1 MKHQVINKFTKDY
14 SKKKDKAYFASK
26 SELLSWVRN
35 ILHIEIKGIEQTVT
49 GAIFCQLLDAAHPGT
64 IRMNKV
70 NWKAKL
76 ETEYISNFKIFQ
88 QGLSNNNID
97 KTINISRLSKGKNQE
112 LIELLQW
119 LYGYH
124 LSLGVNSENYNATK
138 KRNGQT
144 FVFSGDKS
152 NNINIFNNKN
162 LRDDLSRTSSC
173 TDLRDLQVKNN
184 LKYKANIKNLNE
196 NLRGNNFHTK
206 FNYQNQIHFQ
216 GNNSNLKKN
225 KKNIGNFEKNS
236 NKSSSNHSLALL
248 SSTNSVKTEEN
259 ITNKNINDI
268 ISSPFTIIENPEEN
282 LKENEDDKLNN
293 IIFEGIGNADKKSL
307 LEIEKNDGNNI
318 HDLKILIRKLRVNN
332 IIFKKNLGFLLSNA
346 TKERNFF
353 LNKLKD
359 IEYLYFN
366 PIIKNSNESKN
377 NLLKRILESQIDSTV
392 KVNDEGIASILETEK
407 YSSSDN
413 SDKKLKMDKINI
425 EIKTKTQYTKKLNED
440 NNIRKNS
447 QKISSNNSIYSKE
460 NKKKRENSD
469 KILKEEKNKI
479 NFTQP
484 LEMKTNNNENK
495 IISFS
500 LTKDS
505 LKNDIIFNRNN
516 SIISSLEKKE
526 FYNISSHILNDS
538 LHFYNNENTNPNC
551 NNKITL
557 D

>member
-1 MKHQVINKFTKDY
+1 MKHQVINKFTKGY

-216 GNNSNLKKN
+216 GNNSNPKKN

>member
-1 MKHQVINKFTKDY
+1 MKHQVINKFTKGY

-152 NNINIFNNKN
+152 NNINIFNHKN

-447 QKISSNNSIYSKE
+447 QKISSTNSIYSKE

>member
-447 QKISSNNSIYSKE
+447 QKISSTNSIYSKE

>member
-1 MKHQVINKFTKDY
+1 
-14 SKKKDKAYFASK
+14 
-26 SELLSWVRN
+26 
-35 ILHIEIKGIEQTVT
+35 
-49 GAIFCQLLDAAHPGT
+49 
-64 IRMNKV
+64 
-70 NWKAKL
+70 
-76 ETEYISNFKIFQ
+76 
-88 QGLSNNNID
+88 
-97 KTINISRLSKGKNQE
+97 
-112 LIELLQW
+112 
-119 LYGYH
+119 
-124 LSLGVNSENYNATK
+124 
-138 KRNGQT
+138 
-144 FVFSGDKS
+144 
-152 NNINIFNNKN
+152 
-162 LRDDLSRTSSC
+162 
-173 TDLRDLQVKNN
+173 
-184 LKYKANIKNLNE
+184 
-196 NLRGNNFHTK
+196 
-206 FNYQNQIHFQ
+206 
-216 GNNSNLKKN
+216 LKKN

>member
-1 MKHQVINKFTKDY
+1 MKHQVINKFTKGY